1 MFSSSALPVPLSNES
16 ANKVLRSTYLLLAFS
31 LIPTSLGAWF
41 GISTGLLYGLG
52 TGLSLGLF
60 FGGSMGLMYMVERN
74 KNSSAGIPWLL
85 AFTFFMGLMLSRLLG
100 MVLSRENGAE
110 LVLTAFGAT
119 SAVFFG
125 MATLSSVVKR
135 DLAPLGKALFIG
147 AMLTLVAG
155 LANVFIQSSALMVT
169 LSVLVAGIFSLFVLV
184 DLKRVR
190 DGHETNYISAT
201 LGVYLSLYNVFTS
214 VLQLLGF
221 AGRDD

>member
-1 MFSSSALPVPLSNES
+1 MFSSSALPVTLSSEA
-16 ANKVLRSTYLLLAFS
+16 ANRVLRNTYLLLAFS

-41 GISTGLLYGLG
+41 GISTGVLYAMG
-52 TGLSLGLF
+52 TWLSLGLF
-60 FGGSMGLMYMVERN
+60 LGGSMGLMYMVERN
-74 KNSSAGIPWLL
+74 KNSAAGIPWLL
-85 AFTFFMGLMLSRLLG
+85 AFTFFMGLMLSRMLG

-135 DLAPLGKALFIG
+135 DLAPLGKTLFIG
-147 AMLTLVAG
+147 AILALVAG
-155 LANVFIQSSALMVT
+155 IANIFIQSSVLMVT
-169 LSVLVAGIFSLFVLV
+169 LSVLVAGIFSLFVLL

-190 DGHETNYISAT
+190 DGYETNYLSAT
-201 LGVYLSLYNVFTS
+201 MGIYLSLYNVFNS

-221 AGRDD
+221 AGSDD